1 MGTAA
6 QMVWSVTSGLLRVPR
21 EAENTTK
28 PFSPAQTTGAN
39 ITYAVPQAPKV
50 SGEEQEWASLLA
62 SERKGLA
69 KRRVKPRA
77 VNKAIRGLRY
87 SR

>member
-6 QMVWSVTSGLLRVPR
+6 QMVWSITSGLLRVPR
-21 EAENTTK
+21 ETENTIK

-39 ITYAVPQAPKV
+39 ITYAVPVV
-50 SGEEQEWASLLA
+50 SGEEREWASLLV
-62 SERKGLA
+62 SERKKLA
-69 KRRVKPRA
+69 KRRIKPRA

-87 SR
+87 GR